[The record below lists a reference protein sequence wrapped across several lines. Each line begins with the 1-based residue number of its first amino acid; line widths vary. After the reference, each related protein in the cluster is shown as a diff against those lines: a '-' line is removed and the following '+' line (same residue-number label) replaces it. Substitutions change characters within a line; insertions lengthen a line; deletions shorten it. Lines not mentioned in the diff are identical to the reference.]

1 VPNMLYFGMTIMISA
16 DIPCM
21 DPVKIAD
28 MEFNNPN
35 SKKAIEIDAMVKKV
49 RIFFLKRL
57 ALIKTQYISFSE

>member
-1 VPNMLYFGMTIMISA
+1 M
-16 DIPCM
+16 PCM

-57 ALIKTQYISFSE
+57 ALIKTQYIGFSE